1 MKDDEEEL
9 VYGLLERA
17 IPYIEKTIEKRGREA
32 LALRNRQLLDQYAGQ
47 AMAGILTVEVVTASC
62 PSDEEKLDQK
72 WQQIAAAAWDIAFQM
87 MIERQLRDEG
97 YQEAAQADKESEEDD
112 SKADT
117 EPPPD

>member
-1 MKDDEEEL
+1 MKDDEEKL

-72 WQQIAAAAWDIAFQM
+72 RQQIAAAAWDIAYGM
-87 MIERQLRDEG
+87 MIVRRLNA
-97 YQEAAQADKESEEDD
+97 EAYEEAEQAANASDEDD